1 MTRNICRAKLIVVQ
15 LLVKSEPECSQNVAA
30 KRLFFAHTGKLKL
43 NLGCAPGNN
52 VGNRLT

>member
-1 MTRNICRAKLIVVQ
+1 MTRNIGRAKLIVVQ